1 MIKESNDNYV
11 CVTCINV
18 IFSSVLFYYSVFKYY
33 MRNGN
38 ESMKSKTLL
47 KPDSEILI
55 YEGIKYS
62 WKVYLSSYVHLFTFA
77 YKVLSNGSMQQ
88 YIFMEMEC
96 IHKMKLWYCIVII
109 DENVEHIVTAAL
121 FEKISKRIL

>member
-62 WKVYLSSYVHLFTFA
+62 
-77 YKVLSNGSMQQ
+77 
-88 YIFMEMEC
+88 
-96 IHKMKLWYCIVII
+96 
-109 DENVEHIVTAAL
+109 
-121 FEKISKRIL
+121 